1 MSLQQRV
8 TDDLKSAMMAREA
21 VRTATLRM
29 LNAALG
35 YAQIEKKTD
44 TLSDAEVMAVI
55 QREAKKRRDA
65 IEEFE
70 KGGRAE
76 MAANERAEL
85 EVLAGFLPKALS
97 PEELEALVRG
107 VIAEVGATSKKEM
120 GAVMKAAQARI
131 DGRADGRSVSA
142 LVSRL
147 LPGGRK
153 ALGCPLSRRPTGP
166 RAPPRRTSSRR
177 SAPRRWPRVPADR
190 PSGSSSTG
198 LATATPG

>member
-8 TDDLKSAMMAREA
+8 TDELKASMMAREV

-29 LNAALG
+29 LKAALG
-35 YAQIEKKTD
+35 YAQIEKKTE
-44 TLSDAEVMAVI
+44 TLPDAEVMAVI
-55 QREAKKRRDA
+55 QREAKKRRDS

-85 EVLAGFLPKALS
+85 EVLSGFLPKALS

-107 VIAEVGATSKKEM
+107 VVAEVGATTKKDM
-120 GAVMKAAQARI
+120 GAVMKAAQAKV
-131 DGRADGRSVSA
+131 DGRADGRAISA

-147 LPGGRK
+147 LP
-153 ALGCPLSRRPTGP
+153 
-166 RAPPRRTSSRR
+166 
-177 SAPRRWPRVPADR
+177 
-190 PSGSSSTG
+190 
-198 LATATPG
+198 

>member
-8 TDDLKSAMMAREA
+8 TDELKSSMMARQA
-21 VRTATLRM
+21 VRTGTLRM
-29 LNAALG
+29 LKAALG
-35 YAQIEKKTD
+35 YAQIEKKTED
-44 TLSDAEVMAVI
+44 LSDAEVMAVI

-76 MAANERAEL
+76 MAANEKAEL

-107 VIAEVGATSKKEM
+107 VIAETGATSKKDM
-120 GAVMKAAQARI
+120 GAVMKAAQAKV
-131 DGRADGRSVSA
+131 DGRADGKTVSA

-147 LPGGRK
+147 LP
-153 ALGCPLSRRPTGP
+153 
-166 RAPPRRTSSRR
+166 
-177 SAPRRWPRVPADR
+177 
-190 PSGSSSTG
+190 
-198 LATATPG
+198 

>member
-29 LNAALG
+29 LKAALG

-85 EVLAGFLPKALS
+85 EVLSGFLPKALT

-107 VIAEVGATSKKEM
+107 VIAEVGATSKKDM
-120 GAVMKAAQARI
+120 GAVMKAAQGKV

-147 LPGGRK
+147 LP
-153 ALGCPLSRRPTGP
+153 
-166 RAPPRRTSSRR
+166 
-177 SAPRRWPRVPADR
+177 
-190 PSGSSSTG
+190 
-198 LATATPG
+198 

>member
-8 TDDLKSAMMAREA
+8 TDELKASMMAREA

-29 LNAALG
+29 LKAALG

-44 TLSDAEVMAVI
+44 MLPDAEVMAVI

-85 EVLAGFLPKALS
+85 EVLSGFLPKALT

-107 VIAEVGATSKKEM
+107 VIAEVGATSRKDM
-120 GAVMKAAQARI
+120 GAVMKAAQAKV

-147 LPGGRK
+147 LP
-153 ALGCPLSRRPTGP
+153 
-166 RAPPRRTSSRR
+166 
-177 SAPRRWPRVPADR
+177 
-190 PSGSSSTG
+190 
-198 LATATPG
+198 

>member
-8 TDDLKSAMMAREA
+8 TDELKSSMMAREA

-29 LNAALG
+29 LKAALG

-44 TLSDAEVMAVI
+44 TLPDAEVMAVI

-85 EVLAGFLPKALS
+85 EVLSGFLPKALT

-107 VIAEVGATSKKEM
+107 VIAEVGATSKKDM
-120 GAVMKAAQARI
+120 GAVMKAAQAKV

-147 LPGGRK
+147 LP
-153 ALGCPLSRRPTGP
+153 
-166 RAPPRRTSSRR
+166 
-177 SAPRRWPRVPADR
+177 
-190 PSGSSSTG
+190 
-198 LATATPG
+198 

>member
-8 TDDLKSAMMAREA
+8 TDELKASMMAREA

-29 LNAALG
+29 LKAALG

-44 TLSDAEVMAVI
+44 MLPDAEVMAVI

-85 EVLAGFLPKALS
+85 EVLSGFLPKALT

-107 VIAEVGATSKKEM
+107 VIAEVGATSKKDM
-120 GAVMKAAQARI
+120 GAVMKAAQAKV

-147 LPGGRK
+147 LP
-153 ALGCPLSRRPTGP
+153 
-166 RAPPRRTSSRR
+166 
-177 SAPRRWPRVPADR
+177 
-190 PSGSSSTG
+190 
-198 LATATPG
+198 

>member
-8 TDDLKSAMMAREA
+8 TDELKSSMMAREA

-29 LNAALG
+29 LKAALG

-85 EVLAGFLPKALS
+85 EVLSGFLPKALT

-107 VIAEVGATSKKEM
+107 VIAEVGAASKKDM
-120 GAVMKAAQARI
+120 GVVMKAAQAKV

-147 LPGGRK
+147 LP
-153 ALGCPLSRRPTGP
+153 
-166 RAPPRRTSSRR
+166 
-177 SAPRRWPRVPADR
+177 
-190 PSGSSSTG
+190 
-198 LATATPG
+198 

>member
-8 TDDLKSAMMAREA
+8 TDELKSSMMAREA

-29 LNAALG
+29 LKAALG

-44 TLSDAEVMAVI
+44 MLPDAEVMAVI

-85 EVLAGFLPKALS
+85 EVLSGFLPKALT

-107 VIAEVGATSKKEM
+107 VIAEVGATSRKDM
-120 GAVMKAAQARI
+120 GAVMKAAQAKV

-147 LPGGRK
+147 LP
-153 ALGCPLSRRPTGP
+153 
-166 RAPPRRTSSRR
+166 
-177 SAPRRWPRVPADR
+177 
-190 PSGSSSTG
+190 
-198 LATATPG
+198 

>member
-8 TDDLKSAMMAREA
+8 TDELKSSMMAREA

-29 LNAALG
+29 LKAALG

-44 TLSDAEVMAVI
+44 TLPDAEVMAVI

-85 EVLAGFLPKALS
+85 EVLSGFLPKALT

-107 VIAEVGATSKKEM
+107 VITEVGATSKKDM
-120 GAVMKAAQARI
+120 GAVMKAAQAKV

-147 LPGGRK
+147 LP
-153 ALGCPLSRRPTGP
+153 
-166 RAPPRRTSSRR
+166 
-177 SAPRRWPRVPADR
+177 
-190 PSGSSSTG
+190 
-198 LATATPG
+198 

>member
-8 TDDLKSAMMAREA
+8 TDELKASMMAREA

-29 LNAALG
+29 LKAALG
-35 YAQIEKKTD
+35 YAQIEKKTE
-44 TLSDAEVMAVI
+44 TLPDAEVMAVI
-55 QREAKKRRDA
+55 QREAKKRRDS

-85 EVLAGFLPKALS
+85 EVLSGFLPKALS

-107 VIAEVGATSKKEM
+107 VVAEVGATTKKDM
-120 GAVMKAAQARI
+120 GAVMKAAQAKV
-131 DGRADGRSVSA
+131 DGRADGRAISA

-147 LPGGRK
+147 LP
-153 ALGCPLSRRPTGP
+153 
-166 RAPPRRTSSRR
+166 
-177 SAPRRWPRVPADR
+177 
-190 PSGSSSTG
+190 
-198 LATATPG
+198 